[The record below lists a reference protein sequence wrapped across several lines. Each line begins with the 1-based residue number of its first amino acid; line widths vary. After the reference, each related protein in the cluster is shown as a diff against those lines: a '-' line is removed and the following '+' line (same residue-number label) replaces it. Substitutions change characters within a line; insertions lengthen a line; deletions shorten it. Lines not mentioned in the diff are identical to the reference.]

1 MVMLLLEFT
10 KVSAIDN
17 KYLAVF
23 SRENITL
30 HEKYFVFM
38 CFSQQ
43 GRFCSFLKG
52 ISLFSIFFWAAYKEI
67 AFIWIQCN
75 CYVAFLCMS
84 YCPSVSLVFWVAFSI
99 EHNSDGALYPFFFL
113 FSGWRRL
120 VEGQY
125 LVIGLPFSWVSIQ
138 WCKHVHCSIQ
148 LQIMKLG
155 EAAEY
160 LLQEVFTAKIF

>member
-99 EHNSDGALYPFFFL
+99 EHNSDGDLYLFFSCLVVGGKLWKTNALLSAFL
-113 FSGWRRL
+113 FPGL
-120 VEGQY
+120 V
-125 LVIGLPFSWVSIQ
+125 FSDANMYTVVYS
-138 WCKHVHCSIQ
+138 CK
-148 LQIMKLG
+148 
-155 EAAEY
+155 
-160 LLQEVFTAKIF
+160 